1 MTKYLS
7 GAAVCALSF
16 AFVTEAA
23 ATEWN
28 VSVWGK
34 RRAFTEHVEKI
45 AELVSEKTG
54 GEFTMNVS
62 YGGLSKNRENLDGI
76 SIGAFEMAQFCAGYH
91 ADKNRVVTVLE
102 LPFLGVENLEQE
114 RAVSK
119 AVYAHPAAAEEM
131 AQWNAKLLMTS
142 PMPQYNIVGTGTPR
156 KTLEDFKGM
165 RVRATGGLGKAFE
178 AVGAVPTSVTA
189 TEAYQAME
197 SGVVDTVAF
206 AQHAH
211 LSFGTINQATWWTAN
226 LNPGTVNCPVVVN
239 IDAYEALSDAER
251 EALDSSVDEALDHYL
266 ANYGEL
272 LKKWDSVLEEKG
284 VEKVEIDPAVLEEF
298 KSIAAAPARDAWI
311 ADMEAQGLPGQELY
325 DLVVTTLAEAKANG
339 S

>member
-1 MTKYLS
+1 MNKYLS
-7 GAAVCALSF
+7 RTAIAAVIF
-16 AFVTEAA
+16 AFGSEAM

-28 VSVWGK
+28 VSLWGK
-34 RRAFTEHVEKI
+34 RRAFTEHVEKL
-45 AELVSEKTG
+45 AELVSEKTN
-54 GEFTMNVS
+54 GEFTMNIS

-91 ADKNRVVTVLE
+91 RDKNRVITVLE
-102 LPFLGVENLEQE
+102 LPFLGVANLEQE
-114 RAVSK
+114 MAVSS
-119 AVYAHPAAAEEM
+119 AVYAHPAATEEM

-142 PMPQYNIVGTGTPR
+142 PMPQYNIVGTGEPR
-156 KTLEDFKGM
+156 DSLADFDGM
-165 RVRATGGLGKAFE
+165 RVRATGGIGQAFE
-178 AVGAVPTSVTA
+178 AVGGVPTSVTA

-239 IDAYEALSDAER
+239 IDAYESLSDEHRA
-251 EALDSSVDEALDHYL
+251 ALDSSVPEALDHYL

-272 LKKWDSVLEEKG
+272 LKKWDSVLAEKG
-284 VEKVEIDPAVLEEF
+284 VTKVEIPEAE
-298 KSIAAAPARDAWI
+298 IAAFREKAADPIRDKWI

-325 DLVVTTLAEAKANG
+325 DLVMSTLKEAQMSN
-339 S
+339 

>member
-1 MTKYLS
+1 MNKYAV
-7 GAAVCALSF
+7 GAVVGAISCTFAL
-16 AFVTEAA
+16 EAA

-34 RRAFTEHVEKI
+34 RRAFTEHVEKL

-54 GEFTMNVS
+54 GEFTMNIS

-91 ADKNRVVTVLE
+91 RDKNRVITVLE

-114 RAVSK
+114 VAVSA
-119 AVYAHPAAAEEM
+119 AVYAHPAATEEM

-142 PMPQYNIVGTGTPR
+142 PMPQYNLVGTGDPR
-156 KTLEDFKGM
+156 DDLADFEGM
-165 RVRATGGLGKAFE
+165 RVRATGGIGNAFS
-178 AVGAVPTSVTA
+178 AVGGVPTSVTA

-211 LSFGTINQATWWTAN
+211 LSFGTINQADWWTAN

-239 IDAYEALSDAER
+239 IDAYESLSDAHKA
-251 EALDSSVDEALDHYL
+251 ALDSSVPEAIDHYL
-266 ANYGEL
+266 ANYADL
-272 LKKWDSVLEEKG
+272 LERWDSVLEEKG
-284 VEKVEIDPAVLEEF
+284 VTKVEISEDVISAFRAQAADP
-298 KSIAAAPARDAWI
+298 IRDAWI
-311 ADMEAQGLPGQELY
+311 ADMEGQGLPGQELY
-325 DLVVTTLAEAKANG
+325 DLVAKTLADAKGG

>member
-45 AELVSEKTG
+45 AELVSEKTD

-62 YGGLSKNRENLDGI
+62 YGALGKNTDNLDGI

-91 ADKNRVVTVLE
+91 PDKNRAITVLE
-102 LPFLGVENLEQE
+102 LPFLGVANLKEE
-114 RAVSK
+114 VAVSR
-119 AVYAHPAAAEEM
+119 AVYAHPAVAKEM
-131 AQWNAKLLMTS
+131 AQWNARMLMTS
-142 PMPQYNIVGTGTPR
+142 PMPQYNLVGTGEPR
-156 KTLEDFKGM
+156 DTLAKMEGM

-178 AVGAVPTSVTA
+178 TVGAVPTSVTSS
-189 TEAYQAME
+189 EAYNAME

-211 LSFGTINQATWWTAN
+211 LSFGTINKADWWTEN

-239 IDAYEALSDAER
+239 IDAYEALTDAER
-251 EALDSSVDEALDHYL
+251 DALDSSVDEALDHYL

-272 LKKWDSVLEEKG
+272 LKKWDSILEEKG
-284 VEKVEIDPAVLEEF
+284 VEKVSFTPETIAEFKAKAADPARE
-298 KSIAAAPARDAWI
+298 AWI
-311 ADMEAQGLPGQELY
+311 ADMEAQGIPGQELY
-325 DLVVTTLAEAKANG
+325 DLVISTLEKERASN
-339 S
+339 

>member
-1 MTKYLS
+1 MNKMFTS
-7 GAAVCALSF
+7 AVAAALSV
-16 AFVTEAA
+16 AFVSEAA

-34 RRAFTEHVEKI
+34 RRAFTEHVEKLG
-45 AELVSEKTG
+45 ELLAEKTG
-54 GEFTMNVS
+54 GDFTLNIS

-91 ADKNRVVTVLE
+91 PDKNRLITVLE

-114 RAVSK
+114 VAVSH
-119 AVYAHPAAAEEM
+119 AVYAHPAVQDEM
-131 AQWNAKLLMTS
+131 SQWNAKLLMTS
-142 PMPQYNIVGTGTPR
+142 PMPQYNLVGTGEPR
-156 KTLEDFKGM
+156 DELAKFEGM

-211 LSFGTINQATWWTAN
+211 LAFGTINKADWWTAN

-239 IDAYEALSDAER
+239 IDAYESLSDEHRA
-251 EALDSSVDEALDHYL
+251 ALDSSVDEAIDHYL

-272 LKKWDSVLEEKG
+272 LKKWDAILAEKN
-284 VEKVEIDPAVLEEF
+284 VQKVMLSDDELAKFRSTAAAP
-298 KSIAAAPARDAWI
+298 IAAAWI
-311 ADMEAQGLPGQELY
+311 ESMTAQGLPGQELY
-325 DLVVTTLAEAKANG
+325 DLALQKLAEAKGG

>member
-34 RRAFTEHVEKI
+34 RRAFTEHIEKI

-62 YGGLSKNRENLDGI
+62 YGGLGKNTDNLDGI

-91 ADKNRVVTVLE
+91 ADKNRAITVLE
-102 LPFLGVENLEQE
+102 LPFLGVNTLKEEV
-114 RAVSK
+114 AVSR
-119 AVYAHPAAAEEM
+119 AVYAHPAVAKEM
-131 AQWNAKLLMTS
+131 AQWNARMLMTS
-142 PMPQYNIVGTGTPR
+142 PMPQYNLVGTGEPR
-156 KTLEDFKGM
+156 DTLAKMEGM

-178 AVGAVPTSVTA
+178 TVGAVPTSVTSS
-189 TEAYQAME
+189 EAYNAME

-211 LSFGTINQATWWTAN
+211 LSFGTINKADWWTEN

-239 IDAYEALSDAER
+239 IDAYNALSDSER
-251 EALDSSVDEALDHYL
+251 EALDGSVDEALDYYL

-272 LKKWDSVLEEKG
+272 LKRWDSILEEKG
-284 VEKVEIDPAVLEEF
+284 VQKVSFSPEVIAEFKAKAADPARE
-298 KSIAAAPARDAWI
+298 AWI
-311 ADMEAQGLPGQELY
+311 KDMEAQGIPGQELY
-325 DLVVTTLAEAKANG
+325 DLVISTLEKERASN
-339 S
+339 